1 MTTAILLA
9 IIVFA
14 GTLGDLAIARA
25 MKGIGSTGDLTHPR
39 HWPGVLLA
47 AICHPWFY
55 IAISLMALSFF
66 TLLALLSR
74 EAISFAIPATAIS
87 YVAGIL
93 GARFLLGER
102 VTVRRWAGVMLVCVG
117 VLLASIG

>member
-9 IIVFA
+9 IIVLS
-14 GTLGDLAIARA
+14 GTLGDLAVARA

-39 HWPGVLLA
+39 HWPHVLGSALR
-47 AICHPWFY
+47 HPWFY
-55 IAISLMALSFF
+55 VAIALMTLSFF

-87 YVAGIL
+87 YAAGAL

-102 VTVRRWAGVMLVCVG
+102 VTAKRWAGVMLVCLG

>member
-1 MTTAILLA
+1 MTTAVLLA
-9 IIVFA
+9 IIVLS

-25 MKGIGSTGDLTHPR
+25 MKGIGAADDLTHPR
-39 HWPGVLLA
+39 HWPQVLA
-47 AICHPWFY
+47 AAFRHPWFY
-55 IAISLMALSFF
+55 IAVSLMTLSFF

-87 YVAGIL
+87 YAAGVL

-102 VTVRRWAGVMLVCVG
+102 VTVKRWAGVMLVCLG